1 MTNQDFTTTFSVEQ
15 SPEKVF
21 NAITNVRGWW
31 SEEIEGATDKLGAEF
46 IYHYEDVH
54 RCKMKITE
62 FVPGERIV
70 WLVLDNYFNFTE
82 DKTEWKDTQVIFE
95 VSRKGDKSE
104 IRFTHLGL
112 VPEYECFNVCSNAW
126 GSYINGS
133 LRSLITTGKG
143 KPNQKEKGGWGK
155 GFSVIKRP
163 GRFR

>member
-1 MTNQDFTTTFSVEQ
+1 MTNRSFTTTFSVEQ

-62 FVPGERIV
+62 FVPDERIV

-112 VPEYECFNVCSNAW
+112 VPEYECFHVCSNAW
-126 GSYINGS
+126 GTYINGS
-133 LRSLITTGKG
+133 LQSLIATGKG
-143 KPNQKEKGGWGK
+143 KPNQKEKGDGK
-155 GFSVIKRP
+155 KASP
-163 GRFR
+163 

>member
-112 VPEYECFNVCSNAW
+112 VPEYECFHVCSNAW
-126 GSYINGS
+126 GSYMNGS

-143 KPNQKEKGGWGK
+143 KPNQKEKGDGEK
-155 GFSVIKRP
+155 ASL
-163 GRFR
+163 